1 MLQGADK
8 VQASCSAYEAE
19 LPWGRRYVA
28 VCTGVNVSD
37 EELARL
43 SSALP
48 LGVVLVRI
56 RSSPDPC
63 VLAVTLTY
71 VEEDYAAG
79 YSRLRNPSLQAL
91 LYLTGARQVSQAIE
105 ASRGGS
111 VIAVGATS
119 DEALQEALR
128 PLGVSVPKPAPIPQ
142 CDPDSLEALTSQ
154 RLELIR

>member
-1 MLQGADK
+1 M
-8 VQASCSAYEAE
+8 QASCSAYEAE

-28 VCTGVNVSD
+28 VCTGVSVGD
-37 EELARL
+37 DELARL

-48 LGVVLVRI
+48 PGIILVRL
-56 RSSPDPC
+56 RSPPDPC
-63 VLAVTLTY
+63 VLAVALTY

-91 LYLTGARQVSQAIE
+91 LYLTNARQVSQAVE

-111 VIAVGATS
+111 VIAVGAS
-119 DEALQEALR
+119 SGEALQEALR
-128 PLGVSVPKPAPIPQ
+128 PLKVSVPRPLPLPR
-142 CDPDSLEALTSQ
+142 CDPDLLEALTLH